1 MNCEIISVGTE
12 LLLGDILNTNTQ
24 YLAQELAAMGIPV
37 LFQSTVGDNASRL
50 DEMLE
55 LALSRSDVIITTGG
69 LGPTPDDLTKEV
81 CCAKAGATLTMH
93 KESFEKIEA
102 FFQSL
107 GREMTESNK
116 KQAMLPEGGL
126 IFQNPYGTAPGCGVE
141 FGGKVILM
149 LPGPPREMRP
159 MFEAYVKPY
168 LLKFSGGTIVSHS
181 LHVFGMGE
189 STMSAAVRDLED
201 GVNPTV
207 APYAKDGEALLR
219 VTAMAK
225 TERECEALCRP
236 VMEEIR
242 RRLGSKIYGVDCGN
256 LQTRVVELLKKQ
268 KKQVS
273 TAESC
278 TAGLIAKRLTEVPGS
293 SDVFECGIVSYSN
306 EVKQRILGVK
316 EESLKQFGAVSEQ
329 VAAEMAQGAYRVGK
343 ADFGIGVTGI
353 AGPGGGSQEKPV
365 GLSFVALYDGTK
377 TVVKKVLTGRG
388 GDNREYNRTVAAS
401 NALDLLRRAL
411 EELDTGSESCDK

>member
-93 KESFEKIEA
+93 KESLEKIEA

-225 TERECEALCRP
+225 TERECEALCQP

-293 SDVFECGIVSYSN
+293 SEVFECGIVSYSN

-411 EELDTGSESCDK
+411 EESDTGSESCDK